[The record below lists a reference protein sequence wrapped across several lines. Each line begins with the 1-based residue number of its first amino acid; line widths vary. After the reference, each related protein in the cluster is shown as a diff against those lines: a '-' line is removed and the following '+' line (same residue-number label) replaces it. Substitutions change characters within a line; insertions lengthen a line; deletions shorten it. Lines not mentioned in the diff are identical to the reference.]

1 MSRKKVKKQP
11 ENGLPQVS
19 AGAALRSLLKLFWQ
33 YDRGYYGVLFFL
45 ALFGAASGL
54 INLVL
59 PKMLIDGFTSGW
71 RWDQF
76 VKGILLFSLCKYLIL
91 QLMNFLLRKDKLH
104 GEYMRERCP
113 WCLRK
118 R

>member
-45 ALFGAASGL
+45 ALLGRPA
-54 INLVL
+54 
-59 PKMLIDGFTSGW
+59 D
-71 RWDQF
+71 
-76 VKGILLFSLCKYLIL
+76 
-91 QLMNFLLRKDKLH
+91 
-104 GEYMRERCP
+104 
-113 WCLRK
+113 
-118 R
+118 